1 MGSGIEMTS
10 TYQTGIQMHPIFKFR
25 TSKSLI
31 IIWFQGL
38 LKKIS
43 AFFQQSLDKNKKNLK
58 QYLSLEREYVQF
70 LDKIANLEMDLKYQ
84 QDYFKQH

>member
-1 MGSGIEMTS
+1 M
-10 TYQTGIQMHPIFKFR
+10 
-25 TSKSLI
+25 
-31 IIWFQGL
+31 
-38 LKKIS
+38 S

>member
-1 MGSGIEMTS
+1 MTKMGGKYISVS
-10 TYQTGIQMHPIFKFR
+10 
-25 TSKSLI
+25 
-31 IIWFQGL
+31 L